1 MARDPKARFDR
12 WRAMA
17 AESSFTR
24 WSGWPSYVSIADR
37 RLVGERHAAELRRT
51 GQRLAPVVPKARSR
65 ALARTFWG
73 RAWCDNLAAY
83 AALANRLERGRRY
96 VRNGLVIDLQIQPG
110 AVAALVS
117 GSDVY
122 EIRVAIKP
130 MPASRWKALVR
141 GAAGRIESVVE
152 LLAGRFDEGVMAH
165 VCHQGTGLF
174 PVPAEISYRCT
185 CPDGSGGGWLC
196 KHVGATLYGVGIRL
210 DEDPELLFR
219 LRRVTATDLVTHA
232 TERLTTASSGKSGR
246 RSIAPDQLSSV
257 FGIELDAASREG
269 TRAPSARSGRSAGN
283 GRGKPERPARTSRT
297 D

>member
-1 MARDPKARFDR
+1 MARDRKAGFDR
-12 WRAMA
+12 FRVMA
-17 AESSFTR
+17 AESSFAG
-24 WSGWPSYVSIADR
+24 WSRWPSYVPMADR
-37 RLVGERHAAELRRT
+37 RLVGERHAAELRRK
-51 GQRLAPVVPKARSR
+51 GRRLAPVVPKGRSR
-65 ALARTFWG
+65 ALASTFWG
-73 RAWCDNLAAY
+73 RAWCDNLTAY

-96 VRNGLVIDLQIQPG
+96 VRNGLVIDLQIEPG

-122 EIRVAIKP
+122 EVRVAIKP

-185 CPDGSGGGWLC
+185 CPDGWGGGWLC

-232 TERLTTASSGKSGR
+232 TERLTTGSSGKSGR
-246 RSIAPDQLSSV
+246 RAIASDQLSSV
-257 FGIELDAASREG
+257 FGIELDAAARG
-269 TRAPSARSGRSAGN
+269 NTRAPQAPSGGRAGSAR
-283 GRGKPERPARTSRT
+283 GKARRPARSSGKP
-297 D
+297 

>member
-1 MARDPKARFDR
+1 MARRRKAGFDR
-12 WRAMA
+12 FRAMA
-17 AESSFTR
+17 IESSFTG
-24 WSGWPSYVSIADR
+24 WSRWPSYVSVADR
-37 RLVGERHAAELRRT
+37 RLVGERHAAALRRK
-51 GQRLAPVVPKARSR
+51 GRKLAPVVPKTRSR
-65 ALARTFWG
+65 VLTRTFWG
-73 RAWCDNLAAY
+73 RAWCDNLTAY

-96 VRNGLVIDLQIQPG
+96 LRNGLVIDLQIQPG

-130 MPASRWKALVR
+130 VPASRWKALVK

-152 LLAGRFDEGVMAH
+152 LLAGRFDERVMAH

-185 CPDGSGGGWLC
+185 CPDGSAGGWLC
-196 KHVGATLYGVGIRL
+196 KHVGATLYGVGVRL

-219 LRRVTATDLVTHA
+219 LRGVSAADLVTHA
-232 TERLTTASSGKSGR
+232 TERLTTESSEKSGR
-246 RSIAPDQLSSV
+246 RSIASEQLSSV

-269 TRAPSARSGRSAGN
+269 ARAPSAPSARSAGN
-283 GRGKPERPARTSRT
+283 GRGKPRRPARPSRK

>member
-1 MARDPKARFDR
+1 MARDPKAGLDR

-17 AESSFTR
+17 AASSFTD
-24 WSGWPSYVSIADR
+24 WSRWPSYVSIAER
-37 RLVGERHAAELRRT
+37 RLVGDRHAAELRRM
-51 GQRLAPVVPKARSR
+51 GRALAPVVPKTRSR
-65 ALARTFWG
+65 ALTSSFWG
-73 RAWCDNLAAY
+73 RAWCDNLTAY

-96 VRNGLVIDLQIQPG
+96 VRNGLVIDLQIEPG

-141 GAAGRIESVVE
+141 GAAGRTESVVE

-219 LRRVTATDLVTHA
+219 LRQVTATDLVTHA
-232 TERLTTASSGKSGR
+232 TERLTAEGSGKSGR
-246 RSIAPDQLSSV
+246 RAIAADQLSSV
-257 FGIELDAASREG
+257 FGIELDAASA
-269 TRAPSARSGRSAGN
+269 TRAPEARSR
-283 GRGKPERPARTSRT
+283 RPARNARGQARRPARRNRT
-297 D
+297 Q

>member
-1 MARDPKARFDR
+1 MARDPKAAFDR
-12 WRAMA
+12 WRAKA
-17 AESSFTR
+17 AESSFTG
-24 WSGWPSYVSIADR
+24 WSRWPSYVSIADR
-37 RLVGERHAAELRRT
+37 RLVGERHAAELRRE
-51 GQRLAPVVPKARSR
+51 GRRLAPVVPKTRSR
-65 ALARTFWG
+65 VLARTFWG

-83 AALANRLERGRRY
+83 ATLANRLERGRRY
-96 VRNGLVIDLQIQPG
+96 LRNGLVIDLQIQSG
-110 AVAALVS
+110 AVVALVS

-130 MPASRWKALVR
+130 MPASRWKALVK

-232 TERLTTASSGKSGR
+232 TERLTTESSGKSGR
-246 RSIAPDQLSSV
+246 RSIASDQLSSV

-269 TRAPSARSGRSAGN
+269 TRPPRARSRRSAGN
-283 GRGKPERPARTSRT
+283 GRGKPGRPARTTRK

>member
-1 MARDPKARFDR
+1 MARDRKAAFDR
-12 WRAMA
+12 FRAMA
-17 AESSFTR
+17 ASSSFT
-24 WSGWPSYVSIADR
+24 GWAQCPSYVSVAHR

-51 GQRLAPVVPKARSR
+51 GRRLAPVVPKTRSR
-65 ALARTFWG
+65 ALASTFWG
-73 RAWCDNLAAY
+73 RAWCDNLTAY

-96 VRNGLVIDLQIQPG
+96 LRNGLVIDLQIQPG

-130 MPASRWKALVR
+130 MPASRWKALVK

-219 LRRVTATDLVTHA
+219 LRQVTATDLVTHA
-232 TERLTTASSGKSGR
+232 TERLTTEGSGRSGR
-246 RSIAPDQLSSV
+246 RIIASEQLSSV
-257 FGIELDAASREG
+257 FGIELDAAARRG
-269 TRAPSARSGRSAGN
+269 TRAPKAPSGRPAGN
-283 GRGKPERPARTSRT
+283 GRGQPRRPARPSRK